1 MTLRKSSCGGLVWT
15 RELPVAI
22 LHHEHIDYVYT
33 FQSETING
41 LVCNDRYDRWISS
54 ERQD

>member
-1 MTLRKSSCGGLVWT
+1 MTLRKSSCGGLVWI